1 MLLFCRK
8 DQPPSEREEVL
19 RATRE
24 AGFLVQPVGRDL
36 LALFGNGD
44 ASALAGLPGVESV
57 EETPAGRPL
66 AERGDRIETT
76 VVAVGGVEFGRGF
89 VVVSGPCA
97 VEDRDRMLSLA
108 TAAKAAGADVLRGGA
123 YKPRTSPYSFRGMGV
138 EGLGLLRDAG
148 DATGLPVVTEA
159 LDTRDVPVVAEHADM
174 IQIGSRNMMCYSL
187 LSEVGRAG
195 KPVLLK
201 RGMAATVDE
210 LLSAA
215 EYLLLEGAP
224 GVVLCERGVRG
235 FGAHLRFTLDL
246 AAVPYLK
253 RETHLPVIVDPSHAT
268 GLEEIVPSMARAAA
282 AAGADGVMLEIHD
295 EPDAALSDG
304 EQAMPPERLPDLV
317 AELREIAAISGRA
330 NPKERR

>member
-1 MLLFCRK
+1 
-8 DQPPSEREEVL
+8 
-19 RATRE
+19 
-24 AGFLVQPVGRDL
+24 
-36 LALFGNGD
+36 
-44 ASALAGLPGVESV
+44 
-57 EETPAGRPL
+57 
-66 AERGDRIETT
+66 
-76 VVAVGGVEFGRGF
+76 
-89 VVVSGPCA
+89 
-97 VEDRDRMLSLA
+97 
-108 TAAKAAGADVLRGGA
+108 
-123 YKPRTSPYSFRGMGV
+123 MGV

-304 EQAMPPERLPDLV
+304 EQAMPPECLPDLV